1 MSVPAKI
8 FNRLLLNR
16 IYEEVNQKLIWT
28 YQAGFRRDMSCAE
41 QIHILRRITEGFHQK
56 QLPMIVTF
64 VDFSKAFD
72 SVRRNAM
79 WAILAH
85 YGIPSKVINA
95 IKALYVNSTS
105 CVKVDGQRTSHFPV
119 GNGVL
124 QGDTLAPFLF
134 VIVFDFVLQRTSS
147 TFGIVTHE
155 DSSVA
160 KLSDLDFA
168 DDIALFDDSIASAVS
183 HVERLEAEA
192 SSVGLRINYGKTKA
206 KMININN
213 VQDTLEVGD
222 NEIEVVND
230 FKYLGSTILSSMTD
244 FLKRRG
250 MAWSNFWR
258 LHKVWKSNKLP
269 LQLKLR
275 LLDAL
280 IMSVLL
286 YGSETWIVTK
296 TMSDKI
302 NAFGT
307 SCYRILLGI
316 KRTDRVRNSVVLQ
329 AVNRKDLCCTV
340 HRRQLKT
347 LGHWLRK
354 EDSVV
359 QRYALYL
366 PSHGRNRRGRPR
378 LTYARYMENTTGLST
393 DEIKSLAA
401 DRDRWR
407 STVVGRYDP
416 RPPD

>member
-1 MSVPAKI
+1 M
-8 FNRLLLNR
+8 
-16 IYEEVNQKLIWT
+16 
-28 YQAGFRRDMSCAE
+28 
-41 QIHILRRITEGFHQK
+41 
-56 QLPMIVTF
+56 
-64 VDFSKAFD
+64 
-72 SVRRNAM
+72 
-79 WAILAH
+79 
-85 YGIPSKVINA
+85 
-95 IKALYVNSTS
+95 
-105 CVKVDGQRTSHFPV
+105 
-119 GNGVL
+119 
-124 QGDTLAPFLF
+124 
-134 VIVFDFVLQRTSS
+134 
-147 TFGIVTHE
+147 
-155 DSSVA
+155 
-160 KLSDLDFA
+160 
-168 DDIALFDDSIASAVS
+168 
-183 HVERLEAEA
+183 
-192 SSVGLRINYGKTKA
+192 
-206 KMININN
+206 
-213 VQDTLEVGD
+213 
-222 NEIEVVND
+222 
-230 FKYLGSTILSSMTD
+230 
-244 FLKRRG
+244 
-250 MAWSNFWR
+250 
-258 LHKVWKSNKLP
+258 WKSNKLP

-347 LGHWLRK
+347 LVDWLCK

-378 LTYARYMENTTGLST
+378 LTYARYMENTTGLSS